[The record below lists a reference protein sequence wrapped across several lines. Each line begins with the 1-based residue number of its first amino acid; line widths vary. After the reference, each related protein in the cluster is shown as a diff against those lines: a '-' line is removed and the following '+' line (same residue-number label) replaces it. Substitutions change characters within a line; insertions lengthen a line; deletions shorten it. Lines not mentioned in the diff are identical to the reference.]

1 MKSFLREISTT
12 GDVAGYETPF
22 AFSTKGPNSK
32 RLKDIRKW
40 MKVFVWE
47 LARNTDLNEALEPDD
62 YRKIKEL
69 IRAEIAIVMFDLFKK
84 RKAWM

>member
-40 MKVFVWE
+40 MKVFGWE